1 MSQYYQLFTT
11 SHHLLPTSLTNFFFH
26 LLTCINSTILLD
38 VLLQALNFFFISF
51 FTCLALSVT
60 ITPSFKSNMNNS
72 FRVFFN
78 EFLIIKINIIKVY
91 SIKSH
96 IVSKNMALS
105 ESSLNKTTST
115 LEDTTSLRISCI
127 SFVKN
132 QLGTVFNAGSKAF
145 LEFCFDQEQNQTKK
159 DKY

>member
-1 MSQYYQLFTT
+1 
-11 SHHLLPTSLTNFFFH
+11 
-26 LLTCINSTILLD
+26 
-38 VLLQALNFFFISF
+38 
-51 FTCLALSVT
+51 
-60 ITPSFKSNMNNS
+60 
-72 FRVFFN
+72 
-78 EFLIIKINIIKVY
+78 
-91 SIKSH
+91 
-96 IVSKNMALS
+96 MALS

-145 LEFCFDQEQNQTKK
+145 LEFYFDQEQNQTKK